1 MVVENKH
8 TQKIKSMI
16 KSEVT
21 HMFEQAL
28 DFVQVACPEPHF
40 KPLRSKILRVGNN
53 CIRSIHKEL
62 DEHYDVLYR
71 ASSEDIIEIQQK
83 K

>member
-1 MVVENKH
+1 MLVENKH
-8 TQKIKSMI
+8 TQKLKTKVKAEII
-16 KSEVT
+16 
-21 HMFEQAL
+21 HMFEQTL
-28 DFVQVACPEPHF
+28 DFVQVACPEPNF

-62 DEHYDVLYR
+62 DDHYDILYR
-71 ASSEDIIEIQQK
+71 ASSEDIIEIKQK

>member
-1 MVVENKH
+1 MVVDNKH
-8 TQKIKSMI
+8 TQKLKSMV
-16 KSEVT
+16 KAEVT

-53 CIRSIHKEL
+53 CIRSMHKEL
-62 DEHYDVLYR
+62 DEHYDVLYK
-71 ASSEDIIEIQQK
+71 ASAEDIIEIQQNK
-83 K
+83 

>member
-8 TQKIKSMI
+8 TQKLKSMV
-16 KSEVT
+16 KMEVT

-28 DFVQVACPEPHF
+28 DFVQVACPEPNF

-53 CIRSIHKEL
+53 CIRNIHREL
-62 DEHYDVLYR
+62 DERYDVLYK
-71 ASSEDIIEIQQK
+71 ASSEDIIEIQQEK
-83 K
+83 